1 MQALHLRQLA
11 SNWLGSLSVRA
22 SWICG
27 LFCVSAVLIPV
38 WVDVLIP
45 VWGRL
50 NVCTDPCLCAS
61 GCTRPRTSP
70 LSSGSPITLDLW
82 ERIHPQG
89 LWNQRGSLQLS
100 YLISLCRS
108 TISTSYFR
116 LLVVGSRADLQQPRP
131 PCCLPA
137 RWWKQR
143 QKRPIISDRCIRVP
157 GKAMWGGYVCVFSL
171 KSSSFSAEL
180 GVIKLFYW
188 FKWGILIFY
197 IDCDGSFTAYFFTLV
212 KSDIFPPKNW
222 CLLFWKLILR
232 FVYFC
237 IHCSVL

>member
-89 LWNQRGSLQLS
+89 LWNQQGSLQLS

-137 RWWKQR
+137 CLHAGGSKG
-143 QKRPIISDRCIRVP
+143 KKDRLYLTDASVFQERRCEV
-157 GKAMWGGYVCVFSL
+157 GTCVF
-171 KSSSFSAEL
+171 FH
-180 GVIKLFYW
+180 
-188 FKWGILIFY
+188 
-197 IDCDGSFTAYFFTLV
+197 
-212 KSDIFPPKNW
+212 
-222 CLLFWKLILR
+222 WKAHH
-232 FVYFC
+232 FQQ
-237 IHCSVL
+237 SWEW

>member
-89 LWNQRGSLQLS
+89 LWNQQGSLQLS

-131 PCCLPA
+131 PCCL
-137 RWWKQR
+137 
-143 QKRPIISDRCIRVP
+143 
-157 GKAMWGGYVCVFSL
+157 
-171 KSSSFSAEL
+171 SA
-180 GVIKLFYW
+180 
-188 FKWGILIFY
+188 
-197 IDCDGSFTAYFFTLV
+197 CTLV
-212 KSDIFPPKNW
+212 EAKAKKTDYIWPMHPCSRKGDVRWVRVCFFIE
-222 CLLFWKLILR
+222 KLIIFSRAGSDKTFLL
-232 FVYFC
+232 
-237 IHCSVL
+237 I